1 MKISFYGASGEV
13 TGSCYYVETSK
24 ARVLV
29 DFGLHQGTREQ
40 QKRNKNLPPIVFD
53 RLDAVVLTHAH
64 IDHSGRLPLL
74 KRQKYT
80 RSIYCTPA
88 TRDLV
93 DLLLRDSAH
102 IQQADA
108 ERMTRRNVR
117 LGKPHV
123 RPLYS
128 VEDAIAIL
136 EQLSVIPYEKPT
148 QVAPGV
154 SIRFVDAG
162 HILGSASV
170 EMTIEEPGKK
180 RVVVFSGDIG
190 QSGMPLL
197 RDPTPLRNADLVL
210 MESTYGDRDH
220 RPLEQTIEEAA
231 GIMREAVWNKEKVLI
246 PSFAVGRSQLILY
259 YLNKLA
265 RSGRVPEFPV
275 FLDSPMAIDALK
287 LYRKHLNVLD
297 AETREQTRDGEYPL
311 NVPNLTC
318 TVSPDE
324 SRKINDMHCCA
335 VVIAGSGMCTGGRII
350 HHLRHNIWRRN
361 VTVLIVGYQ
370 AQGTLGRELVQGASH
385 VRIFGERVIVR
396 ATIKTLGGLSAHAGQ
411 SELLAWAGNFEKNEN
426 GKRPRF
432 VLTHGEPGARIA
444 LQHKMME
451 KLDIEPQLPEWG
463 DEISLD

>member
-1 MKISFYGASGEV
+1 MKISFYGAAGEV
-13 TGSCYYVETSK
+13 TGSCYYVETSR

-40 QKRNKNLPPIVFD
+40 RQRNRVLPPVPFD

-74 KRQKYT
+74 KRQGYT
-80 RSIYCTPA
+80 RQIYCTPA

-93 DLLLRDSAH
+93 DLLLRDSAEL
-102 IQQADA
+102 QQADA
-108 ERMTRRNVR
+108 KRMTKRNERR
-117 LGKPHV
+117 GKPAV
-123 RPLYS
+123 KPLYS

-136 EQLSVIPYEKPT
+136 DQLSTLRYDTPAE
-148 QVAPGV
+148 VAPGV

-162 HILGSASV
+162 HILGSASI
-170 EMTIEEPGKK
+170 EMTVVDGGVK
-180 RVVVFSGDIG
+180 RVIVFSGDIG
-190 QSGMPLL
+190 QNGMPLL
-197 RDPTPLRNADLVL
+197 RDPTPLAKADLVL

-287 LYRKHLNVLD
+287 LYRKYLHVLD
-297 AETREQTRDGEYPL
+297 AETREQTRNGEYPL
-311 NVPNLTC
+311 DVPNLTC
-318 TVSPDE
+318 TVTPDE

-370 AQGTLGRELVQGASH
+370 AHGTLGRQLVEGAKF
-385 VRIFGERVIVR
+385 VRIFGERVIIR
-396 ATIKTLGGLSAHAGQ
+396 ATVRTLGGLSAHAGQ
-411 SELLAWAGNFEKNEN
+411 SELLAWAGNYEKNAA
-426 GKRPRF
+426 GQRPRF
-432 VLTHGEPGARIA
+432 VLTHGEPGARAA
-444 LQHKMME
+444 LQA
-451 KLDIEPQLPEWG
+451 KLKATLAIDAELPEWG
-463 DEISLD
+463 GSITLN